1 MKMSDNLC
9 DPKSEPGFLTNC
21 RLCLNESDFP
31 VVSIFDEKYKNDDLP
46 RKIMLLTNIVVS
58 FVFLKFA
65 LSLGKC
71 GCFSISLFCDN
82 MIRNSNLKSSCWH
95 FPQELGVSH
104 LFIGFLKK
112 ILPLLSYLY
121 HKLMGSL
128 PESFK
133 FILKQI
139 RFKLKLTTASC
150 SI

>member
-71 GCFSISLFCDN
+71 GTYLFVSVPISLFCDN
-82 MIRNSNLKSSCWH
+82 MIRNSNLKSSC
-95 FPQELGVSH
+95 
-104 LFIGFLKK
+104 
-112 ILPLLSYLY
+112 
-121 HKLMGSL
+121 
-128 PESFK
+128 
-133 FILKQI
+133 
-139 RFKLKLTTASC
+139 
-150 SI
+150 